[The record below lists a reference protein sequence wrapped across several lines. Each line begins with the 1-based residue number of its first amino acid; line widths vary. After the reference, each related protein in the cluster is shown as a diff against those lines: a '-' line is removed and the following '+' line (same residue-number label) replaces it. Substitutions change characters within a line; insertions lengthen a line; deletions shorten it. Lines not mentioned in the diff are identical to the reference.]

1 MLAPVVRFTAICEPG
16 LVVTLTTL
24 PDGTG
29 VFIAQLRPV
38 VKFWI
43 VGVPGPTIVHSGQA
57 SALPPLIIV
66 ALPITALDASWTGS
80 MGRIP
85 AEALIVNIKFW
96 DAKSDQYGSGV

>member
-1 MLAPVVRFTAICEPG
+1 MDILTWLLPPDSDHKSRSELSTSWSQILVPVVRFTAICEPG
-16 LVVTLTTL
+16 LVVTLTTF
-24 PDGTG
+24 PDGTD

-66 ALPITALDASWTGS
+66 ALPITALDAS
-80 MGRIP
+80 
-85 AEALIVNIKFW
+85 
-96 DAKSDQYGSGV
+96 